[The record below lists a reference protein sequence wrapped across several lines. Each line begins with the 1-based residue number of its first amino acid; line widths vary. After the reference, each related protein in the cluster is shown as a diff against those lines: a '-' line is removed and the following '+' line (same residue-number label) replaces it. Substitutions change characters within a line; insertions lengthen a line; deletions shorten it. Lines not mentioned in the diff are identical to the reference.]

1 MNMLLKQHSS
11 LKRQSTCNLT
21 VSYLPSRLQPLHAYI
36 HMLMFFSLLNLQG
49 TAAVL
54 LAQAMSL
61 AQRPKKEQDAAV
73 NERTNRHDELVKPD
87 LLHMYTNHYFNNHVE
102 KQQIRHD
109 RPQIYVRTH

>member
-1 MNMLLKQHSS
+1 MQLDSQLSS
-11 LKRQSTCNLT
+11 LPAATAACIHT
-21 VSYLPSRLQPLHAYI
+21 HA
-36 HMLMFFSLLNLQG
+36 HVFFSPELARNSSSIVGPGNVLG
-49 TAAVL
+49 TET
-54 LAQAMSL
+54 
-61 AQRPKKEQDAAV
+61 KKEQDAAV